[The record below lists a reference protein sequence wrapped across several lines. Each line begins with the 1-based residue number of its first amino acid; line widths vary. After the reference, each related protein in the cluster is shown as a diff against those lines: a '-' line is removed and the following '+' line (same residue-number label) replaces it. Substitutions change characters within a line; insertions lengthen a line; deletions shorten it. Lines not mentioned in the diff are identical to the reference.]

1 MEILTERKRTAGKLG
16 VRGMMVGDPTVPVRL
31 NPANPML
38 GSF

>member
-16 VRGMMVGDPTVPVRL
+16 VRGMVGDPTVPVL

>member
-16 VRGMMVGDPTVPVRL
+16 VRGMMVGDPTVPVL